1 MLKIVGTEDHDII
14 DEKVILDDNNK
25 LTLFGVKFILV
36 DLVLDMC
43 MFYLISRIVK
53 RIAKK

>member
-14 DEKVILDDNNK
+14 DEKVIIDDNNK

>member
-1 MLKIVGTEDHDII
+1 MLKIVGTEEHDII
-14 DEKVILDDNNK
+14 DEKVIIDDKNK